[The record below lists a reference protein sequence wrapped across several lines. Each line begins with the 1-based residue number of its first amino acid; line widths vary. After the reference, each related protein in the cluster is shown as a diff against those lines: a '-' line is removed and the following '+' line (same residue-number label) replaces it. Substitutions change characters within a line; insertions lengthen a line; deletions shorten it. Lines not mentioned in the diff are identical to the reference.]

1 MRTNNKTSIFIAGTF
16 ALLAGIL
23 GCKKYDNPPPV
34 YEDLIRTV
42 GKQRKVLVIG
52 IDGLGG
58 SELQT
63 IAPAN
68 FTAMQ
73 KNAKYSFGTNSG
85 ISDAGGWVSMLTGT
99 GFVKHQVQNDNF
111 ERTRNPNDD
120 DHTPTTSYRNMLDY
134 ITQFKAVKTGV
145 VTPWGNL
152 RKYLSNADFA
162 PIVNTDIAVKDST
175 IAILNNQTGLGTL
188 VVNFRDVEAAGA
200 NGGFSATNAAYK
212 SAVTTTDGYI
222 GDIMT
227 ALKARK
233 TYSNEDWLVIITSN
247 HGGSNTAPTN
257 GFMMTYNPSLKQ
269 QELKKMGFNTILFN
283 NTGIFAEVPSDNGL
297 YDGGGQTNE
306 FTVQMQVKF
315 LTRTT
320 YPCILSKGTG
330 IDGGSQTGWLWLESS
345 GSAIGSSWGGTLNAS
360 GTPRSEIALAPT
372 GADGSWHTVT
382 FTVKNVNATTRT
394 VTTYLDGVQT
404 ATGNIAQHKSLSA
417 LSEKLRIGF
426 KKVDNSGSGNFYAAN
441 LAYFNTAL
449 STATILNNIALKDI
463 KQHPN
468 YANLTGFWP
477 IDEGADGLIGNKAP
491 GGYNMV
497 LSGQYKWTALGIDVP
512 PGTAPDPNY
521 VASAKSYVSSLGDVS
536 ALSLYWMNIKI
547 LSDYGFDGNPF
558 LNQYEIEF
566 LK

>member
-1 MRTNNKTSIFIAGTF
+1 MKLDNKIFKVLSLG
-16 ALLAGIL
+16 LLSVLIYS

-34 YEDLIRTV
+34 YEDLVRNL
-42 GKQRKVLVIG
+42 GKQRKVLIIG

-73 KNAKYSFGTNSG
+73 KTAKYTMSTINGV
-85 ISDAGGWVSMLTGT
+85 SDAGGWVSILTGT
-99 GFVKHQVQNDNF
+99 GFAKHRVQNDNF
-111 ERTRNPNDD
+111 ERTRNPSDD

-145 VTPWGNL
+145 VTPWANL

-175 IAILNNQTGLGTL
+175 VAILNSQIGLGTL

-200 NGGFSATNAAYK
+200 NGGFSAANAAYK
-212 SAVTTTDGYI
+212 TAVTTTDGYI

-233 TYSNEDWLVIITSN
+233 TYNNEDWLVIITSN
-247 HGGSNTAPTN
+247 HGGSNASPTN

-269 QELKKMGFNTILFN
+269 QELKKMGFNTVLFN
-283 NTGIFAEVPSDNGL
+283 GTGVFAEVPIDNGL
-297 YDGGGQTNE
+297 YDGGGQANE

-315 LTRTT
+315 LSTT
-320 YPCILSKGTG
+320 SYPCILSKGTG
-330 IDGGSQTGWLWLESS
+330 IDGSTQTGWLWLES

-360 GTPRSEIALAPT
+360 GVGRSQIDLAPA
-372 GADGSWHTVT
+372 GADGKWRTVT

-394 VTTYLDGVQT
+394 VTTYMDGVQT
-404 ATGNIAQHKSLSA
+404 ATGNIATHKSLSA
-417 LSEKLRIGF
+417 LAEKLRIGF
-426 KKVDNSGSGNFYAAN
+426 KKVDGSGSGNFYAAN
-441 LAYFNTAL
+441 LAYFNVAL
-449 STATILNNIALKDI
+449 PTATILSNIALKDI
-463 KQHPN
+463 TQHPN

-477 IDEGADGLIGNKAP
+477 IDEGADGVIGNKAP
-491 GGYNMV
+491 GGYNML
-497 LSGQYKWTALGIDVP
+497 LSGQYKWVPLGVDVP
-512 PGTAPDPNY
+512 AGTAPDPNY

-558 LNQYEIEF
+558 LNQFEIEF

>member
-1 MRTNNKTSIFIAGTF
+1 MKNSNKFKYIIAAAFLIPVAF
-16 ALLAGIL
+16 AA
-23 GCKKYDNPPPV
+23 CKKYDNPPPV
-34 YEDLIRTV
+34 YQDLVRTI
-42 GKQRKVLVIG
+42 GKQRKVLIIG

-58 SELQT
+58 NELQA

-73 KNAKYSFGTNSG
+73 KNAKYSFSTNSG
-85 ISDAGGWVSMLTGT
+85 VSDAGGWVSMLTGT

-111 ERTRNPNDD
+111 ERSRNPNDD

-145 VTPWGNL
+145 VTPWANL
-152 RKYLSNADFA
+152 RKYLNNADFA
-162 PIVNTDIAVKDST
+162 PVVNTDIAVKDST
-175 IAILNNQTGLGTL
+175 VAILNNQTGVGTL

-212 SAVTTTDGYI
+212 TAVTTTDGYI

-233 TYSNEDWLVIITSN
+233 TYNNEDWLVIVTSN
-247 HGGSNTAPTN
+247 HGGSNTVPTN

-269 QELKKMGFNTILFN
+269 QELKKMGFNTVLFN
-283 NTGIFAEVPSDNGL
+283 STGIYAEVPNDNGL
-297 YDGGGQTNE
+297 YDGGGQANE

-315 LTRTT
+315 LSTT
-320 YPCILSKGTG
+320 SYPCILSKGTG
-330 IDGGSQTGWLWLESS
+330 IDGGTQTGWLWLES

-360 GTPRSEIALAPT
+360 GVGRSQIDLALA
-372 GADGSWHTVT
+372 GADGKWRTVT
-382 FTVKNVNATTRT
+382 FTVKNVNSTTRT
-394 VTTYLDGVQT
+394 VTTYMDGVQT
-404 ATGNIAQHKSLSA
+404 ATGNIATHKSLSA

-426 KKVDNSGSGNFYAAN
+426 KKVDGSGSGNFYAAN
-441 LAYFNTAL
+441 LAYFNVAL
-449 STATILNNIALKDI
+449 PTATILDNIALKDI
-463 KQHPN
+463 TKHPN
-468 YANLTGFWP
+468 YTNLTGFWP
-477 IDEGADGLIGNKAP
+477 INEGADGLIGNKAP

-497 LSGQYKWTALGIDVP
+497 LSGQYKWVPLGLDVP
-512 PGTAPDPNY
+512 AGTAPDPNY

>member
-1 MRTNNKTSIFIAGTF
+1 MKLDNKIFKVLSLG
-16 ALLAGIL
+16 LLSVLIYS
-23 GCKKYDNPPPV
+23 GCKKYDNPPPI
-34 YEDLIRTV
+34 YEDLVRTV
-42 GKQRKVLVIG
+42 SKQRKVLIIG

-73 KNAKYSFGTNSG
+73 KTAKYSMSTINGV
-85 ISDAGGWVSMLTGT
+85 SDAGGWVSILTGT
-99 GFVKHQVQNDNF
+99 GFAKHRVQSDNF
-111 ERTRNPNDD
+111 ERTRNPNDSE
-120 DHTPTTSYRNMLDY
+120 HTQTTSYRNMLDY

-145 VTPWGNL
+145 VTPWESL

-162 PIVNTDIAVKDST
+162 PVVTTDIAVKDS
-175 IAILNNQTGLGTL
+175 AVAVLKNQIGLGTL

-200 NGGFSATNAAYK
+200 NGGFSAANAAYK
-212 SAVTTTDGYI
+212 TAVTTTDGYI

-247 HGGSNTAPTN
+247 HGGSNAAPTN

-269 QELKKMGFNTILFN
+269 QELKKMGFNTVLFN
-283 NTGIFAEVPSDNGL
+283 GTGIFAEVPNDNGL
-297 YDGGGQTNE
+297 YDGGGQANE

-315 LTRTT
+315 LSTT
-320 YPCILSKGTG
+320 SYPCILSKGTG
-330 IDGGSQTGWLWLESS
+330 IDGSTQTGWLWLES
-345 GSAIGSSWGGTLNAS
+345 GSAIGSSWGGTLNGS
-360 GTPRSEIALAPT
+360 GVNRGQIDLALA
-372 GADGSWHTVT
+372 GADGKWRTVT
-382 FTVKNVNATTRT
+382 FTVKNVNSTTRT
-394 VTTYLDGVQT
+394 VTTYMDGVQT
-404 ATGNIAQHKSLSA
+404 ATGNIATHKSLAA
-417 LSEKLRIGF
+417 LAEKLRIGF

-449 STATILNNIALKDI
+449 SSATILNNIALKDI
-463 KQHPN
+463 TQHPN

-477 IDEGADGLIGNKAP
+477 IDEGADGVVGNKAP
-491 GGYNMV
+491 GGYNML
-497 LSGQYKWTALGIDVP
+497 LSGQYKWVSLGIDVP
-512 PGTAPDPNY
+512 AGTTADPNY
-521 VASAKSYVSSLGDVS
+521 AASTKSYVSSLGDVS

-547 LSDYGFDGNPF
+547 LSDYGFDGTPF

>member
-1 MRTNNKTSIFIAGTF
+1 MKLDNKIFKVLSFG
-16 ALLAGIL
+16 LLSVLIYS

-34 YEDLIRTV
+34 YEDLVRTV
-42 GKQRKVLVIG
+42 GKQRKVLIIG

-73 KNAKYSFGTNSG
+73 KTAKYSLSTINGV
-85 ISDAGGWVSMLTGT
+85 SDAGGWVSILTGT
-99 GFVKHQVQNDNF
+99 GFAKHRVQTDNF
-111 ERTRNPNDD
+111 ERTRNPSDD

-145 VTPWGNL
+145 VTPWVNL
-152 RKYLSNADFA
+152 RKYLSNTDFA
-162 PIVNTDIAVKDST
+162 PVVNTDIAVKDST
-175 IAILNNQTGLGTL
+175 VAILNSQTGLGAL

-200 NGGFSATNAAYK
+200 NGGFSAANAAYK
-212 SAVTTTDGYI
+212 TAVTTTDGYI

-233 TYSNEDWLVIITSN
+233 TYSNEDWLVIVTSN
-247 HGGSNTAPTN
+247 HGGSNSAPTN

-269 QELKKMGFNTILFN
+269 QELKKMGFNTVLFN
-283 NTGIFAEVPSDNGL
+283 GTGIFAEVPSDNGL

-315 LTRTT
+315 LSTT
-320 YPCILSKGTG
+320 SYPCILSKGTG
-330 IDGGSQTGWLWLESS
+330 IDGSTQTGWLWLES

-360 GTPRSEIALAPT
+360 GQNRGQIDLAPA
-372 GADGSWHTVT
+372 GADGKWRTVT

-394 VTTYLDGVQT
+394 VTTYMDGVQT
-404 ATGNIAQHKSLSA
+404 ATGNIANHKSLAA
-417 LSEKLRIGF
+417 LAEKLRIGF

-449 STATILNNIALKDI
+449 SSATILSNIALKDI
-463 KQHPN
+463 TQHPN

-477 IDEGADGLIGNKAP
+477 IDEGADGVIGNKAP
-491 GGYNMV
+491 GGYNML
-497 LSGQYKWTALGIDVP
+497 LSGQYKWVPLGIDVP
-512 PGTAPDPNY
+512 AGTAPDPNY
-521 VASAKSYVSSLGDVS
+521 AASTKSYVSSLGDVS

-558 LNQYEIEF
+558 LNQFEIEF